1 MKAVIFD
8 LGRVLVYYDHTITL
22 AGINR
27 ITNATPAELRDI
39 SLMVLQT
46 MGTGK
51 MDGPEFFDFLCQKTE
66 VYVTYD
72 EFESIFCRSQAR
84 NDAALAYAMALHKRP
99 QVKVG
104 VISNTNAIHAGWLR
118 GNLPELAIFDSVILS
133 NEVGLLKPDPGI
145 YKLSLQQLKTA
156 PQNALFIDDVAQNVA
171 GAESIG
177 IKGLLHENWSKTR
190 TIIETWLNQ

>member
-8 LGRVLVYYDHTITL
+8 LGRVLVHYDHTITL

-39 SLMVLQT
+39 SLTVLQT

-51 MDGPEFFDFLCQKTE
+51 MDGPEFFDFLRQKTE

-72 EFESIFCRSQAR
+72 EFEAVFCRSQAR
-84 NDAALAYAMALHKRP
+84 DDAALAYAMSLHKRP

-104 VISNTNAIHAGWLR
+104 IISNTNAIHAGWMR
-118 GNLPELAIFDSVILS
+118 ANLPELAAFDSVILS

-145 YKLSLQQLKTA
+145 YKLSLQQLKVA
-156 PQNALFIDDVAQNVA
+156 PHNALFIDDVDPNIA
-171 GAESIG
+171 GAEAVG

-190 TIIETWLNQ
+190 TFIETWLDQ